1 MLSSLR
7 DRLWMSYA
15 LLIAIALVIV
25 GVGLIFSFS
34 SSPLLYRQQIQRMRQ
49 AESNLSPGLAA
60 LVNNPKLLEATIQRE
75 GTNRSLR
82 LVILNQDGSVQTDS
96 DSTSGL
102 PLPVIKTPIK
112 VTLSD
117 SLTLPLATSSN
128 GTVWIYSISAL
139 DTQHFLM
146 ITIPRPVLPIFQII
160 RDDVFAPFIRAGA
173 VVLLVAFLVSLA
185 MSRWITHPL
194 EGIAKAA
201 RSVANGDYRPIPPA
215 GPDEVKQL
223 AQAFNEMVHRVQAS
237 QKSQQDLIANVSHE
251 LKTPLTSIQGFAQ
264 AILDGTA
271 QTPEALQQA
280 AGVIYNESGRM
291 NRLVMDLLTL
301 ARLEGG
307 TADLHHEPVNMDA
320 LLNRVVE
327 KFLPQ
332 AKQAQLNLQVNL
344 SPAPL
349 IIGDGDR
356 LAQVFTNLVDNAIK
370 FTPPGGTVTISNS
383 ASYGTII
390 VKVSDTG
397 TGIPLEDQ
405 QRIFER
411 FYQADKSRR
420 GGSGRGIGLGLPIAR
435 QIVLAHGG
443 DIRVESIPAKGS
455 TFVVKL
461 PVVRSTDK
469 TLNIRKIKA

>member
-7 DRLWMSYA
+7 DRLWLSYA

-25 GVGLIFSFS
+25 GVGLIVSFQT
-34 SSPLLYRQQIQRMRQ
+34 SPLLYRQQIQRMRQ
-49 AESNLSPGLAA
+49 AETNLGPGIDA
-60 LVNNPKLLEATIQRE
+60 LLNKPALLEATIQRE

-82 LVILNQDGSVQTDS
+82 LVILNLDGSIVADS
-96 DSTSGL
+96 DSSSGL
-102 PLPVIKTPIK
+102 PLPAINTPIK
-112 VTLSD
+112 ATLPD
-117 SLTLPLATSSN
+117 ALVLPLATSSN
-128 GTVWIYSISAL
+128 GTVWIYTISIL
-139 DTQHFLM
+139 DAQHFLM
-146 ITIPRPVLPIFQII
+146 VTIPRPVLPIFQII
-160 RDDVFAPFIRAGA
+160 RDDVFTPFIRAGA

-185 MSRWITHPL
+185 MSRWITRPL
-194 EGIAKAA
+194 DGIAKAA
-201 RSVANGDYRPIPPA
+201 RSVAKGDYQPIPPT

-223 AQAFNEMVHRVQAS
+223 AQAFNEMVHRVQSS

-307 TADLHHEPVNMDA
+307 TADLHHEPVNMEA
-320 LLNRVVE
+320 LLRRVVE
-327 KFLPQ
+327 KFVPQ
-332 AKQAQLNLQVNL
+332 AQQAQLNLQINL
-344 SPAPL
+344 SPMPL
-349 IIGDGDR
+349 IVGDGDR

-370 FTPPGGTVTISNS
+370 FTPPGGLVTINSS
-383 ASYGTII
+383 ASDGSLT
-390 VKVSDTG
+390 VKVADTG
-397 TGIPLEDQ
+397 SGIPSEDQ

-435 QIVLAHGG
+435 QIILSHGG
-443 DIRVESIPAKGS
+443 DIRVESSPSKGS
-455 TFVVKL
+455 TFIVKL
-461 PVVRSTDK
+461 PVIRSTDQ

>member
-7 DRLWMSYA
+7 DRLWLSYA
-15 LLIAIALVIV
+15 LLIAIALVVV
-25 GVGLIFSFS
+25 GVGLIISFQT
-34 SSPLLYRQQIQRMRQ
+34 SPLLYRQQIQRMRL
-49 AESNLSPGLAA
+49 AESNLGPGIEAQI
-60 LVNNPKLLEATIQRE
+60 NNPNQLEATIQRE

-82 LVILNQDGSVQTDS
+82 LVVLNQDGSVVADS
-96 DSTSGL
+96 DAASGL
-102 PLPVIKTPIK
+102 PLPVIKPPIR
-112 VTLSD
+112 VTLPD
-117 SLTLPLATSSN
+117 ALVLPLATSSN
-128 GTVWIYSISAL
+128 RTVWIYTISAL
-139 DTQHFLM
+139 DVQHYLM
-146 ITIPRPVLPIFQII
+146 ITIPRPVLPIRQIV
-160 RDDVFAPFIRAGA
+160 RDDVFTPFIRAGA

-194 EGIAKAA
+194 EGITKAA
-201 RSVANGDYRPIPPA
+201 RSMAKGDYRPIPPT

-223 AQAFNEMVHRVQAS
+223 AQAFNEMINRVQAS

-291 NRLVMDLLTL
+291 NRLVMDLLAL

-307 TADLHHEPVNMDA
+307 TADLHHEPINIEA
-320 LLNRVVE
+320 LLHKVVE
-327 KFLPQ
+327 KFIPQ
-332 AKQAQLNLQVNL
+332 AQQAQLNLQVNL
-344 SPAPL
+344 APTPM

-370 FTPPGGTVTISNS
+370 FTPPGGNVTINSS
-383 ASYGTII
+383 ASDGILI
-390 VKVSDTG
+390 VKISDTG

-435 QIVLAHGG
+435 QIVLSHGG
-443 DIRVESIPAKGS
+443 DIRVESTPAKGS
-455 TFVVKL
+455 TFIVKL
-461 PVVRSTDK
+461 PVIRSTDQ
-469 TLNIRKIKA
+469 TLDIRKIKA

>member
-7 DRLWMSYA
+7 DRLWLSYA

-25 GVGLIFSFS
+25 GVGLILSFQT
-34 SSPLLYRQQIQRMRQ
+34 SPLLYRQQIQRMRQ
-49 AESNLSPGLAA
+49 AETNLGPGIAA
-60 LVNNPKLLEATIQRE
+60 LINHPALLDTTIQKE
-75 GTNRSLR
+75 GTSRNLR
-82 LVILNQDGSVQTDS
+82 LVVLNQDGTVVADS
-96 DSTSGL
+96 DATSGM
-102 PLPVIKTPIK
+102 PLPVIHTPIQA
-112 VTLSD
+112 TLSD
-117 SLTLPLATSSN
+117 SVALPLATSSN
-128 GTVWIYSISAL
+128 GTVWIYTISIL
-139 DTQHFLM
+139 DAQHYLM
-146 ITIPRPVLPIFQII
+146 ITIPRPVLPIFQIF
-160 RDDVFAPFIRAGA
+160 RDDVFTPFIRAGA

-185 MSRWITHPL
+185 MSRWITRPL

-201 RSVANGDYRPIPPA
+201 RSVTMGDYRLIPPA

-223 AQAFNEMVHRVQAS
+223 ALAFNEMINRVQSS

-271 QTPEALQQA
+271 QTPQALQQA
-280 AGVIYNESGRM
+280 AGVIYNESDRM

-307 TADLHHEPVNMDA
+307 TADLHHEPVNMET
-320 LLNRVVE
+320 LLQRVIE
-327 KFLPQ
+327 KFKPQ
-332 AKQAQLNLQVNL
+332 AQQTQLNLQANL
-344 SPAPL
+344 SPMPL

-356 LAQVFTNLVDNAIK
+356 LSQVFTNLVDNAIK
-370 FTPPGGTVTISNS
+370 YTPPGGMITVNSS
-383 ASYGTII
+383 ASDGNLI

-397 TGIPLEDQ
+397 AGIPLEYQ

-411 FYQADKSRR
+411 FFQADKSRR

-435 QIVLAHGG
+435 QIVLSHGG
-443 DIRVESIPAKGS
+443 EIRVESSPAKGS

-461 PVVRSTDK
+461 PLARSTDQ
-469 TLNIRKIKA
+469 TLDIRKTK